1 MSPKYDSFLRDVVG
15 TIFGSK
21 NGVPDYDDESSQERR
36 SQSREGRRLPIQF
49 YDPTKS
55 TSHQGVLING
65 SGGGAF
71 IETND
76 TLPLLTTIRIEGPG
90 LIFHAEVCRV
100 HWLNPEERVSRSSGM
115 AVRLLSGSSQFE
127 DADYESDEGQ
137 VLNIANARVVTV

>member
-1 MSPKYDSFLRDVVG
+1 MPPKYDTFLRDVVG

-21 NGVPDYDDESSQERR
+21 NRMPDYDDKSQERR
-36 SQSREGRRLPIQF
+36 SQNREGRRLPIQF
-49 YDPTKS
+49 YDPNKS
-55 TSHQGVLING
+55 GSYQGVLING

-90 LIFHAEVCRV
+90 LVFHAEVCRV

-115 AVRLLSGSSQFE
+115 AVRLLSGSAQFE
-127 DADYESDEGQ
+127 DADYESDEGA
-137 VLNIANARVVTV
+137 VINIAHARALSV

>member
-1 MSPKYDSFLRDVVG
+1 MSRKHDTFIRDVVG

-21 NGVPDYDDESSQERR
+21 KRVPDYDENGKERR
-36 SQSREGRRLPIQF
+36 SQNRAGRRLPIRF

-55 TSHQGVLING
+55 TSYQGVLING

-90 LIFHAEVCRV
+90 LVFHAEVCRV
-100 HWLNPEERVSRSSGM
+100 HFLNPEERVTRSSGM
-115 AVRLLSGSSQFE
+115 AVRLLSGSAQID
-127 DADYESDEGQ
+127 DADYESDEGA
-137 VLNIANARVVTV
+137 VISIASARALSV